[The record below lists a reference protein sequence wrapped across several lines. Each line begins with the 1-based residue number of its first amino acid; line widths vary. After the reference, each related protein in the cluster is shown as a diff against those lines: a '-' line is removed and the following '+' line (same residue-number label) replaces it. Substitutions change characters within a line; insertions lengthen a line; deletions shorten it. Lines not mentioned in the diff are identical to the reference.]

1 MAKRTGPTNSYLR
14 SLVEDLSKKS
24 RDLDVPIWKTV
35 AEKLSKPTRQRV
47 EVNIS
52 DIERNANA
60 DETILVP
67 GVVLSNGELT
77 KQVKVAAWK
86 FSPKSQEKIKHLH
99 GEVLTI
105 EELLKKNPKGTN
117 VRIMV

>member
-1 MAKRTGPTNSYLR
+1 MAKRTGPSNVHLR
-14 SLVEDLSKKS
+14 SLIAELKTKS
-24 RDLDVPIWKTV
+24 RELQAPIWKTV
-35 AEKLSKPTRQRV
+35 AEKLEKPTRQRV

-52 DIERNANA
+52 DIQRNTLS
-60 DETILVP
+60 DEIVLVP

-86 FSPKSQEKIKHLH
+86 FSPTAQEKIKHTH
-99 GEVLTI
+99 GETLTI